1 MNPSS
6 KIPAFLLSAAFL
18 LSLGYAAQAPGPDE
32 PAPGE
37 PVPSQEAEPVA
48 DTGGRVVDAAT
59 AADIPYWEEQVA
71 GQPDDVTVRLALGN
85 AYAIG
90 KRYTE
95 AVREYRKVLKDYPE
109 YKSAWNNLG
118 SAYRALGRKSKA
130 LDAYNRAVKIDPR
143 YALAYY
149 NIGVIYDIAGEYDR
163 SLEYYAT
170 AFKYDPDLMDPRKNA
185 QVVTN
190 RRVFAVLLHN
200 YLETAGTLALPLEP
214 AFPAP
219 EN

>member
-1 MNPSS
+1 MNRSS
-6 KIPAFLLSAAFL
+6 KIAAFLLSAAFL
-18 LSLGYAAQAPGPDE
+18 LTFGYAAQAPGPAE
-32 PAPGE
+32 PAPAE
-37 PVPSQEAEPVA
+37 PVPPQEEEPVA
-48 DTGGRVVDAAT
+48 DTGGRVVDADT

-71 GQPDDVTVRLALGN
+71 GSPHDVTLRLALGN

-90 KRYTE
+90 RRYSE

-130 LDAYNRAVKIDPR
+130 LDAYNHAVKIDPL

-149 NIGVIYDIAGEYDR
+149 NIGVVYDTAGQYDR
-163 SLEYYAT
+163 ALEYYAT
-170 AFKYDPDLMDPRKNA
+170 AFKHDPALMDPRKNP